1 MKDTNRLLSLPRHRY
16 KNQTVH
22 YLILETHI
30 YNETDLESAV
40 AAGILSHTDVEA
52 FRAHVAMLSATPTAD
67 EESFRLLSGFNDI
80 FVFIAGLLLLVAV
93 AWIGGSAHQIVGSSA
108 VILSAWGLAEYF
120 TRIRRMALPSILFL
134 AAYSSGIFF
143 SAFIIL
149 RGDHFLKDL
158 LSGNDLN
165 YDGTTTSLFL
175 ALSSVIAGLGT
186 WMHWRRFHVPI
197 TIAFGAGAVIGVVIF
212 LLTAVFPN
220 TLLYLLPMTLA
231 LGIGVFAL
239 AMHWDMS
246 DPQRITRRAD
256 VAFWL
261 HLLAAPLIAHPV
273 FAMLGL
279 LDGGSSVV
287 KALIVLML
295 YAMMGL
301 VALAIDR
308 RALLVS
314 SLAYVLYAIGILFKE
329 FGAVSLNIALT
340 GLVIGT
346 TLLLLAAFWQK
357 VRAWIVRPLPTAL
370 VAHLPPL
377 IKQKTKMTHT

>member
-1 MKDTNRLLSLPRHRY
+1 M
-16 KNQTVH
+16 Q
-22 YLILETHI
+22 
-30 YNETDLESAV
+30 A
-40 AAGILSHTDVEA
+40 DVEA
-52 FRAHVAMLSATPTAD
+52 FRAHVATLSATPTAD

-80 FVFIAGLLLLVAV
+80 FVTIAGVLLLVAV
-93 AWIGGSAHQIVGSSA
+93 AWIGGSVHHAIGSAA
-108 VILSAWGLAEYF
+108 VALSAWGLAEYF

-134 AAYSSGIFF
+134 AAYVGGIFF
-143 SAFIIL
+143 TALTSL
-149 RGDHFLKDL
+149 LGDNFLKTLTSDD
-158 LSGNDLN
+158 SLN
-165 YDGTTTSLFL
+165 GGSTTTALLL
-175 ALSSVIAGLGT
+175 ALSSVIATGAA
-186 WMHWRRFHVPI
+186 WVHWRRFHVPI
-197 TIAFGAGAVIGVVIF
+197 TIAFGAAALVGVVVF
-212 LLTAVFPN
+212 LLIAALPKV
-220 TLLYLLPMTLA
+220 LDYLSPIILV
-231 LGIGVFAL
+231 LGLGVFAL

-279 LDGGSSVV
+279 FDDGSSSG
-287 KALIVLML
+287 KALIVLVL

-301 VALAIDR
+301 VGLAIDR

-340 GLVIGT
+340 GLVIGA

-357 VRAWIVRPLPTAL
+357 VRAWIVRPLPAAL
-370 VAHLPPL
+370 VARLPPL
-377 IKQKTKMTHT
+377 IKQKPKTT